1 MENSKVF
8 ATATTGP
15 ISTKLGTNHPC
26 VKGTQVFTNT
36 GPINSQKGNYDIF
49 LLSSVMV

>member
-1 MENSKVF
+1 MKNSKVF
-8 ATATTGP
+8 ATAITGP

-26 VKGTQVFTNT
+26 VKGTQVFTNK
-36 GPINSQKGNYDIF
+36 GPINSQKGDYIF